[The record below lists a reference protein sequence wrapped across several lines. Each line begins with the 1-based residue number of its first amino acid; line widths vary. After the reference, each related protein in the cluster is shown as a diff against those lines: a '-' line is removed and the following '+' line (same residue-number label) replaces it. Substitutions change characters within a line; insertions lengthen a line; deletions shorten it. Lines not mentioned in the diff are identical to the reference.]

1 MKKKVNRA
9 VKAAAVIGGV
19 CVLGVAGYFGYGIYA
34 NQQNRNVMAAAFDNM
49 MAVERV
55 MAGEIAENVNATGV
69 VYLKDEQ
76 SVYAETTAR
85 ISQVKVEAGDK
96 IKKGDVI
103 AEYDVAEKIRQLEKQ
118 ISQTEINISNQYLT
132 LRSMVAPAASSTIKQ
147 LQTGVD
153 NAEKSLFDMNV
164 TYDNAAIKIEDQ
176 QTAVDRAVEALEKAE
191 KTLEDS
197 ELLLAVGAISQDDYD
212 RASDSR
218 DNAETSLTNANNALR
233 DMERQMESHKMNIQ
247 QAEKSLDNAKYNL
260 TDAGVTLGT
269 ETEKINY
276 EKQQNQ
282 IKTLEIDLEDLRQQ
296 LADVVHTAV
305 SPIDGTVTSVNVTQG
320 RSVDTSTVLIT
331 IADFGDL
338 VVKSN
343 ISEYDIPKIAE
354 GMSVSMTSDGLADM
368 TYTGS
373 ITKIGDSAS
382 AQSGGSETVVPVEV
396 TLDLVDGVLKPGFTL
411 DMEITAAYSPEAALI
426 SVSSVKRDGVTGD
439 RYVFAISPEQTLEKK
454 TVTLG
459 IISDMTAEVV
469 TGLNMGELI
478 IANPTDAMFDGMPY
492 DMNAMMRNADSGGG
506 LFDRMGGGMRMP
518 AMGGNMGG
526 GMRAPAGGGQG
537 GNVQFRT
544 QDGGR

>member
-233 DMERQMESHKMNIQ
+233 DLERQMESHKMNIQ

-518 AMGGNMGG
+518 VMGGNMGG